1 MTAAASAICI
11 LHALF
16 LAFVVLTPFTSNE
29 SLLFFHALLVPLVW
43 VHWLANDDTCVL
55 TTLEANA
62 RGVDAGDTF
71 VQQVV
76 GPVYTLEPGHAGMI
90 AWIGSAALWS
100 VSVSKVFGAP
110 AGGAWGVC
118 QRVFMQHEPISSPS
132 SF

>member
-1 MTAAASAICI
+1 MSAAASAIWV

-16 LAFVVLTPFTSNE
+16 LAFVILTPFTSNE
-29 SLLFFHALLVPLVW
+29 SLLFFHVLLVPLVW
-43 VHWLANDDTCVL
+43 VHWLTNDDTCVL

-71 VQQVV
+71 IQRVV

-90 AWIGSAALWS
+90 AWIGSVALWS
-100 VSVSKVFGAP
+100 VSVAKVFGAP
-110 AGGAWGVC
+110 AGGVCGVC
-118 QRVFMQHEPISSPS
+118 QRVFTKEPISSPS